1 MQYIIIIAILIFLL
15 ILLAILFD
23 FNLKK
28 IKELGNDKVLDEM
41 VRRFPSNKQI
51 CQYILNKLG
60 NNHTKIKE
68 NKDSKTSLYL
78 IFNDTISIANIND
91 TYTRV
96 QTIAH
101 ECLHSIQNKKILWFN
116 FIFSNICIITYL
128 AVFILTILGII
139 KNGMLWIA
147 IILILTLI
155 SYIIRSYLEMDA
167 MIKARYLAKEYMEKN
182 KLTSQGNINIIL
194 KNYDKLNDLGIKA
207 ICFAL
212 ISKEIVKIT
221 LYCLICF
228 IKIG

>member
-1 MQYIIIIAILIFLL
+1 MQYIIIIATL
-15 ILLAILFD
+15 ILMLVILAILSD

-68 NKDSKTSLYL
+68 NTENETSLYL
-78 IFNDTISIANIND
+78 IFNDTISIANISN

-101 ECLHSIQNKKILWFN
+101 ECLHSIQDKKILWFN
-116 FIFSNICIITYL
+116 FIYSNICIIAYIL
-128 AVFILTILGII
+128 IYALTIFGVI
-139 KNGMLWIA
+139 KNGMLFLGILLIMT
-147 IILILTLI
+147 IIF
-155 SYIIRSYLEMDA
+155 YFVRSYLEMEA
-167 MIKARYLAKEYMEKN
+167 MIKARYLAKEYIESN
-182 KLTSQGNINIIL
+182 KLTSKGNIEIIV
-194 KNYDKLNDLGIKA
+194 KQYDKLNNLGVKA
-207 ICFAL
+207 TCYSL
-212 ISKEIVKIT
+212 LSKEIIKII

-228 IKIG
+228 IFIK